1 MTAHDHDTHSHTRA
15 HSHGSDAKAA
25 FLGLIIGALVLLGIV
40 TTIVKLTNARY
51 AHEQPA
57 ATTTK

>member
-1 MTAHDHDTHSHTRA
+1 MTAHDHDSHSHS
-15 HSHGSDAKAA
+15 HSSDTKAA

-40 TTIVKLTNARY
+40 TTIVKLTNAKY